1 MLLSPWGLWH
11 TKLFDKDSEAAVGL
25 IGGALMNTKF
35 KYDSITDEE
44 IAGRFRLGDNN
55 AMDFLMEKYK
65 FLVRGKAK
73 ALFLIGGDRD
83 DLIQEGM
90 IGLYKAIRDY
100 DEDKQNSFFS
110 FADLCISRQI
120 YSAIKAS
127 NRKKNIPLNTYIS
140 LYTPAYE
147 EDGERDGKENLV
159 DIIHQK
165 NPSNPEELIIDKENT
180 SMIEY
185 ELVRRLSDLEKQVL
199 SLYMQDLKYVQI
211 AEVLGKE
218 PKTIDNALTRIKTK
232 LNQVLKVI

>member
-1 MLLSPWGLWH
+1 M
-11 TKLFDKDSEAAVGL
+11 DAV
-25 IGGALMNTKF
+25 I
-35 KYDSITDEE
+35 KYDTMTDEE
-44 IAGRFRLGDNN
+44 IVDRIQNGEQPAIDY
-55 AMDFLMEKYK
+55 LMEKYK
-65 FLVRGKAK
+65 YLVRSKAK
-73 ALFLIGGDRD
+73 ALFLIGGDKD

-100 DEDKQNSFFS
+100 QSGKDNSFFN
-110 FADLCISRQI
+110 FADLCVSRQI

-140 LYTPAYE
+140 LYTPAYGE
-147 EDGERDGKENLV
+147 NGDMEDKESLV

-165 NPSNPEELIIDKENT
+165 YISNPEELVIDKENT

-199 SLYMQDLKYVQI
+199 GLYMQDLKYIQI

>member
-1 MLLSPWGLWH
+1 MN
-11 TKLFDKDSEAAVGL
+11 AAV
-25 IGGALMNTKF
+25 
-35 KYDSITDEE
+35 KYDVLKDEE
-44 IAGRFRLGDNN
+44 IVERIKNGDQP
-55 AMDFLMEKYK
+55 AVDYLMEKYK
-65 FLVRGKAK
+65 YLVRSKAK
-73 ALFLIGGDRD
+73 ALFLIGGDKD

-100 DEDKQNSFFS
+100 QSEKENSFFN
-110 FADLCISRQI
+110 FADLCVSRQI

-140 LYTPAYE
+140 LYTPAYGE
-147 EDGERDGKENLV
+147 NGDAEDKETLV
-159 DIIHQK
+159 DIIYQK
-165 NPSNPEELIIDKENT
+165 YVSNPEELVIDKENT

-199 SLYMQDLKYVQI
+199 ALYMQDLKYVQI

>member
-1 MLLSPWGLWH
+1 
-11 TKLFDKDSEAAVGL
+11 
-25 IGGALMNTKF
+25 MNTVME
-35 KYDSITDEE
+35 YDMLSDED
-44 IAGRFRLGDNN
+44 IVNRIQTGDQP
-55 AMDFLMEKYK
+55 AIDFLLEKYK
-65 FLVRGKAK
+65 YLVRSKAK
-73 ALFLIGGDRD
+73 ALFLIGGDKD

-100 DEDKQNSFFS
+100 QSNKDNSFFN

-140 LYTPAYE
+140 LYTPAYGDNSDTE
-147 EDGERDGKENLV
+147 EKESLV

-165 NPSNPEELIIDKENT
+165 YVSNPEELVIDKENT

-199 SLYMQDLKYVQI
+199 NLYMQDIKYIQI
-211 AEVLGKE
+211 AEVLGKQ

>member
-1 MLLSPWGLWH
+1 MTKYELLS
-11 TKLFDKDSEAAVGL
+11 
-25 IGGALMNTKF
+25 
-35 KYDSITDEE
+35 DEE
-44 IAGRFRLGDNN
+44 IVSRIRSGDQP
-55 AMDFLMEKYK
+55 AIDYLMEKYK
-65 FLVRGKAK
+65 YLVRNKAK

-100 DEDKQNSFFS
+100 QAEKDNSFFN
-110 FADLCISRQI
+110 FADLCVSRQI

-140 LYTPAYE
+140 LYTPAYGE
-147 EDGERDGKENLV
+147 NGDSEDREILV

-165 NPSNPEELIIDKENT
+165 NVSNPEELVIDKENT

-199 SLYMQDLKYVQI
+199 GLYMRDLKYVQI
-211 AEVLGKE
+211 AEVLGRE
-218 PKTIDNALTRIKTK
+218 PKTIDNALTRIKMK

>member
-1 MLLSPWGLWH
+1 MLSKVDFDTLS
-11 TKLFDKDSEAAVGL
+11 DNEIVAL
-25 IGGALMNTKF
+25 IREGNQ
-35 KYDSITDEE
+35 Y
-44 IAGRFRLGDNN
+44 
-55 AMDFLMEKYK
+55 AMDYLLEKYK
-65 FLVRGKAK
+65 YLARNKAK

-90 IGLYKAIRDY
+90 IGLYKAIRDFQ
-100 DEDKQNSFFS
+100 EDKDNSFFN

-140 LYTPAYE
+140 LYAPAYG
-147 EDGERDGKENLV
+147 DNSDAGEKETLV

-165 NPSNPEELIIDKENT
+165 KISNPEELVIDKENT

-185 ELVRRLSDLEKQVL
+185 ELVRRLSNLENQVL
-199 SLYMQDLKYVQI
+199 DLYMQDLKYIQI

-218 PKTIDNALTRIKTK
+218 PKVIDNALTRIKTK
-232 LNQVLKVI
+232 LNQVLKSM

>member
-1 MLLSPWGLWH
+1 
-11 TKLFDKDSEAAVGL
+11 
-25 IGGALMNTKF
+25 MNTAN
-35 KYDSITDEE
+35 KYITLKDEE
-44 IAGRFRLGDNN
+44 IICGIQNGDLP
-55 AMDFLMEKYK
+55 AIDYLLEKYK
-65 FLVRGKAK
+65 YLVRSKAK
-73 ALFLIGGDRD
+73 ALYLIGGDKD

-100 DEDKQNSFFS
+100 QPNKENSFFN

-140 LYTPAYE
+140 LDTPIYSENNDVE
-147 EDGERDGKENLV
+147 EKENLV

-165 NPSNPEELIIDKENT
+165 YVANPEELVIDKENT

-185 ELVRRLSDLEKQVL
+185 ELVRRLSDLEKEVL
-199 SLYMQDLKYVQI
+199 NLYMQDLKYVQI

-232 LNQVLKVI
+232 LNQVLKEI

>member
-1 MLLSPWGLWH
+1 MG
-11 TKLFDKDSEAAVGL
+11 AVE
-25 IGGALMNTKF
+25 
-35 KYDSITDEE
+35 KYDSLSDEE
-44 IAGRFRLGDNN
+44 ILERIKQGDQP
-55 AMDFLMEKYK
+55 AIDYLMEKYK
-65 FLVRGKAK
+65 YLVRSKAK

-100 DEDKQNSFFS
+100 QSGKDNSFFN
-110 FADLCISRQI
+110 FADLCVSRQI

-140 LYTPAYE
+140 LYAPAYGENSDTE
-147 EDGERDGKENLV
+147 EKENLV
-159 DIIHQK
+159 DIIYQK
-165 NPSNPEELIIDKENT
+165 NVSNPEELVIDKENT

-185 ELVRRLSDLEKQVL
+185 ELVRRLSDLEKRVL
-199 SLYMQDLKYVQI
+199 GLYMQDLKYLQI

>member
-1 MLLSPWGLWH
+1 VG
-11 TKLFDKDSEAAVGL
+11 AVE
-25 IGGALMNTKF
+25 
-35 KYDSITDEE
+35 KYDTLSDEE
-44 IAGRFRLGDNN
+44 ILERIKQGDQP
-55 AMDFLMEKYK
+55 AIDYLMEKYK
-65 FLVRGKAK
+65 YLVRSKAK
-73 ALFLIGGDRD
+73 ALFLIGGDKD

-100 DEDKQNSFFS
+100 QSDKDNSFFN
-110 FADLCISRQI
+110 FADLCVSRQI

-140 LYTPAYE
+140 LYAPAYGENSDTE
-147 EDGERDGKENLV
+147 EKENLV
-159 DIIHQK
+159 DIIYQK
-165 NPSNPEELIIDKENT
+165 NVSNPEELVIDKENT

-185 ELVRRLSDLEKQVL
+185 ELVRRLSDLEKRVL
-199 SLYMQDLKYVQI
+199 GLYMQDLKYLQI

>member
-1 MLLSPWGLWH
+1 
-11 TKLFDKDSEAAVGL
+11 
-25 IGGALMNTKF
+25 MNTITN
-35 KYDSITDEE
+35 YDTLPDEVIVDRIKE
-44 IAGRFRLGDNN
+44 GDQS
-55 AMDFLMEKYK
+55 AMDYLLEKYK
-65 FLVRGKAK
+65 YLVRNKAK
-73 ALFLIGGDRD
+73 ALYLIGGDKD

-100 DEDKQNSFFS
+100 DQEKQNSFFN

-140 LYTPAYE
+140 IYTPVYGESNDNE
-147 EDGERDGKENLV
+147 EKEALV
-159 DIIHQK
+159 DIIYQK
-165 NPSNPEELIIDKENT
+165 NVSNPEELVIDKENT

-232 LNQVLKVI
+232 LNQVLREI

>member
-1 MLLSPWGLWH
+1 
-11 TKLFDKDSEAAVGL
+11 
-25 IGGALMNTKF
+25 MNTVV
-35 KYDSITDEE
+35 KYDMLTDEE
-44 IAGRFRLGDNN
+44 NVNRIQTGDLP
-55 AMDFLMEKYK
+55 AMDFLLEKYK
-65 FLVRGKAK
+65 HLVRSKAK

-90 IGLYKAIRDY
+90 IGLYKALRDFQSNK
-100 DEDKQNSFFS
+100 ENSFFN

-140 LYTPAYE
+140 LYAPAYGDNGDTE
-147 EDGERDGKENLV
+147 EKETLV

-165 NPSNPEELIIDKENT
+165 YVSNPEELVIDKENT

-199 SLYMQDLKYVQI
+199 NLYMQDLKYIQI
-211 AEVLGKE
+211 AEVLSKE

>member
-1 MLLSPWGLWH
+1 MK
-11 TKLFDKDSEAAVGL
+11 TV
-25 IGGALMNTKF
+25 I
-35 KYDSITDEE
+35 KYDTLSDEE
-44 IAGRFRLGDNN
+44 VVSRIQAGDQP
-55 AMDFLMEKYK
+55 AIDFLLEKYK
-65 FLVRGKAK
+65 YLVRSKAK
-73 ALFLIGGDRD
+73 ALFLIGGDKD

-100 DEDKQNSFFS
+100 QANKDNTFFN

-140 LYTPAYE
+140 LYTPAYGE
-147 EDGERDGKENLV
+147 NMDTEDKEVLV
-159 DIIHQK
+159 DIIQQK
-165 NPSNPEELIIDKENT
+165 YVSNPEELVIDKENT

-199 SLYMQDLKYVQI
+199 DLYMQDLKYLQI
-211 AEVLGKE
+211 AEVLKKE

-232 LNQVLKVI
+232 LNQVLKEI

>member
-1 MLLSPWGLWH
+1 MN
-11 TKLFDKDSEAAVGL
+11 AV
-25 IGGALMNTKF
+25 K
-35 KYDSITDEE
+35 KYDTLTDEE
-44 IAGRFRLGDNN
+44 IVDRIQKGDQP
-55 AMDFLMEKYK
+55 AIDYLMEKYK
-65 FLVRGKAK
+65 HLVRSKAK
-73 ALFLIGGDRD
+73 ALFLIGGDKD

-100 DEDKQNSFFS
+100 QADRDNSFFN
-110 FADLCISRQI
+110 FADLCVSRQI

-140 LYTPAYE
+140 LYTPAYGENSDTE
-147 EDGERDGKENLV
+147 EKETLV

-165 NPSNPEELIIDKENT
+165 YISNPEELVIDKENT

-199 SLYMQDLKYVQI
+199 SLYMQDLKYLQI
-211 AEVLGKE
+211 AEELGKE

-232 LNQVLKVI
+232 LNQVLKEI

>member
-1 MLLSPWGLWH
+1 MN
-11 TKLFDKDSEAAVGL
+11 AA
-25 IGGALMNTKF
+25 A
-35 KYDSITDEE
+35 KYDSLTDEE
-44 IAGRFRLGDNN
+44 IVDRIQNGDQP
-55 AMDFLMEKYK
+55 AIDYLMEKYK
-65 FLVRGKAK
+65 HLVRSKAK
-73 ALFLIGGDRD
+73 ALFLIGGDKD

-100 DEDKQNSFFS
+100 QPEKENSFFN
-110 FADLCISRQI
+110 FADLCVSRQI

-140 LYTPAYE
+140 LYAPAYGE
-147 EDGERDGKENLV
+147 NSDAEDKESLV

-165 NPSNPEELIIDKENT
+165 YVSNPEELVIDKENT

-199 SLYMQDLKYVQI
+199 ALYMQDLKYIQI

>member
-1 MLLSPWGLWH
+1 
-11 TKLFDKDSEAAVGL
+11 
-25 IGGALMNTKF
+25 MNTEV
-35 KYDSITDEE
+35 KYDQLPDE
-44 IAGRFRLGDNN
+44 IIVSRIHNGDQP
-55 AMDFLMEKYK
+55 AIDYLMEKYK
-65 FLVRGKAK
+65 YVVRNKAK
-73 ALFLIGGDRD
+73 ALFLIGGDKD

-100 DEDKQNSFFS
+100 QSDKDNSFFN

-140 LYTPAYE
+140 LDTPAYGENNDTE
-147 EDGERDGKENLV
+147 EKEALV
-159 DIIHQK
+159 DIIHQRYI
-165 NPSNPEELIIDKENT
+165 SNPEELVIDKENT

-185 ELVRRLSDLEKQVL
+185 ELVRRLSDLEKRVL

-232 LNQVLKVI
+232 LNQVLREI

>member
-1 MLLSPWGLWH
+1 MN
-11 TKLFDKDSEAAVGL
+11 AAV
-25 IGGALMNTKF
+25 
-35 KYDSITDEE
+35 KYDVLKDEE
-44 IAGRFRLGDNN
+44 IVERIKNGDQP
-55 AMDFLMEKYK
+55 AVDYLMEKYK
-65 FLVRGKAK
+65 YLVRSKAK
-73 ALFLIGGDRD
+73 ALFLIGGDKD

-100 DEDKQNSFFS
+100 QPEKENSFFN
-110 FADLCISRQI
+110 FADLCVSRQI

-140 LYTPAYE
+140 LYTPAYGE
-147 EDGERDGKENLV
+147 NGDAEDKETLV
-159 DIIHQK
+159 DIIYQK
-165 NPSNPEELIIDKENT
+165 YVSNPEELVIDKENT

-199 SLYMQDLKYVQI
+199 ALYMQDLKYVQI

>member
-1 MLLSPWGLWH
+1 M
-11 TKLFDKDSEAAVGL
+11 KD
-25 IGGALMNTKF
+25 IKY
-35 KYDSITDEE
+35 YDSLSDEE
-44 IAGRFRLGDNN
+44 IVNNIQEGDQP
-55 AMDFLMEKYK
+55 AIDYLMEKYK
-65 FLVRGKAK
+65 YLVRNKAK
-73 ALFLIGGDRD
+73 ALFLIGGDKD

-100 DEDKQNSFFS
+100 REDKDSSFFH

-127 NRKKNIPLNTYIS
+127 NRKKNLPLNTYIS
-140 LYTPAYE
+140 LYTPAY
-147 EDGERDGKENLV
+147 GENSDNDEKESLV
-159 DIIHQK
+159 DIIYQK
-165 NPSNPEELIIDKENT
+165 NESNPEDLIIDKENT

-199 SLYMQDLKYVQI
+199 DLYMQDLKYVQI

>member
-1 MLLSPWGLWH
+1 MG
-11 TKLFDKDSEAAVGL
+11 AVV
-25 IGGALMNTKF
+25 
-35 KYDSITDEE
+35 KYDSLSDEE
-44 IAGRFRLGDNN
+44 ILERIKLGDQP
-55 AMDFLMEKYK
+55 AIDYLMEKYK
-65 FLVRGKAK
+65 YLVRSKAK
-73 ALFLIGGDRD
+73 ALFLIGGDKD

-100 DEDKQNSFFS
+100 QAGKDNSFFN
-110 FADLCISRQI
+110 FADLCVSRQI

-140 LYTPAYE
+140 LYAPAYGDNSDME
-147 EDGERDGKENLV
+147 EKENLV
-159 DIIHQK
+159 DIIYQK
-165 NPSNPEELIIDKENT
+165 NVSNPEELVIDKENT

-199 SLYMQDLKYVQI
+199 GLYMQDLKYIQI

>member
-1 MLLSPWGLWH
+1 
-11 TKLFDKDSEAAVGL
+11 
-25 IGGALMNTKF
+25 MNKIL
-35 KYDSITDEE
+35 KYDTLPDEVIVDRIQE
-44 IAGRFRLGDNN
+44 GDLP
-55 AMDFLMEKYK
+55 AMDYLLEKYK
-65 FLVRGKAK
+65 YLVRNKAK
-73 ALFLIGGDRD
+73 ALYLIGGDKD

-100 DEDKQNSFFS
+100 DQEKQNSFFN

-127 NRKKNIPLNTYIS
+127 NRKKNLPLNTYIS
-140 LYTPAYE
+140 IYTPVYGDNNDNE
-147 EDGERDGKENLV
+147 EKETLV
-159 DIIHQK
+159 DIIYPK
-165 NPSNPEELIIDKENT
+165 NISNPEELVIDKENT

-185 ELVRRLSDLEKQVL
+185 ELVRRLSDLERQVL

-232 LNQVLKVI
+232 LNQVLKEF

>member
-1 MLLSPWGLWH
+1 MK
-11 TKLFDKDSEAAVGL
+11 TV
-25 IGGALMNTKF
+25 I
-35 KYDSITDEE
+35 KYDTLSDEE
-44 IAGRFRLGDNN
+44 VVSRIQAGDQP
-55 AMDFLMEKYK
+55 AIDFLLEKYK
-65 FLVRGKAK
+65 YLVRSKAK
-73 ALFLIGGDRD
+73 ALFLIGGDKD

-100 DEDKQNSFFS
+100 QANKDNTFFN

-140 LYTPAYE
+140 LYTPAY
-147 EDGERDGKENLV
+147 GENMDADDKEVLV
-159 DIIHQK
+159 DIIQQK
-165 NPSNPEELIIDKENT
+165 YVSNPEELVIDKENT

-199 SLYMQDLKYVQI
+199 DLYMQDLKYLQI
-211 AEVLGKE
+211 AEVLKKE

-232 LNQVLKVI
+232 LNQVLKEI